1 MIVHAAVVER
11 KSRVRGQIFRNH
23 LFQAVFVRTTY
34 PSRYVYFRRSR
45 VHAVF
50 ETAVTATVVTREGCK
65 SRVQLEASEIG
76 EIQAPLTHER
86 RVLSRLDL
94 HQVKDLFLYVLK
106 ILNDGVTSLSDLE
119 L

>member
-1 MIVHAAVVER
+1 MCISDDQESTQSSRPLLLLPSSREKAV
-11 KSRVRGQIFRNH
+11 K
-23 LFQAVFVRTTY
+23 A
-34 PSRYVYFRRSR
+34 
-45 VHAVF
+45 
-50 ETAVTATVVTREGCK
+50 
-65 SRVQLEASEIG
+65 
-76 EIQAPLTHER
+76 APLTHER